1 MKIGYVRVSTQEQ
14 NTLRQE
20 ALMEHVWEADANP
33 FSNAVRMH
41 ISSLRK
47 KLRDKL
53 GYDPIQTKVGQ
64 GYRLA
69 GEEPI

>member
-1 MKIGYVRVSTQEQ
+1 M
-14 NTLRQE
+14 LRQGRWLSQE
-20 ALMEHVWEADANP
+20 ALMDHIWEADANP
-33 FSNAVRMH
+33 FSNAVRTH

-47 KLRDKL
+47 KLRDRL

-69 GEEPI
+69 VEVPV